1 MRRSLTVAVMAAATL
16 LAGGATATASETP
29 SPSTESNASSAPDST
44 TPLERVRAYTEP
56 SIVYVMTEYTGY
68 VYDTYNK
75 MYLNKSKPVTFT
87 GGCTGFVVNPD
98 GYIGTAGHCVNVPEV
113 GEPSLYEAAAQWAIN
128 TGYYVDKTLTVDDI
142 VGFNDFVIMDQG
154 GRRTKP
160 TMSVSVTWAES
171 AGGVETSKGLPAR
184 VVKWQKFAQGDGAV
198 LKVEES
204 NLNALPLTEEQLEV
218 GTEVISVG
226 YPGSID
232 TLVDAD
238 LTPSFKEG
246 SVSSQK
252 TMSGGLTSVW
262 EISAPMSKGMS
273 GGPTVDLNG
282 GVVGINSFGPEANFD
297 FIQPVSVIRE
307 LLSDAGS
314 ENVLSEDTQA
324 YRAGLDA
331 LFAGDKEAAV
341 ENLET
346 VVDNQPTNQLAKE
359 FLDQAQE
366 LPDPPAED
374 TGDDNS
380 GGSNMGMIIGIVV
393 GVVVLLAILG
403 AVLLAMSRKKKG
415 GSSASGGHAYGGPPA
430 PGYQGYQQPG
440 GTGLTPG
447 ATSTAVLTPTAL
459 QPGPS
464 AAAPSQAPFT
474 PPPAPAPAPAA
485 AAPAPAAAAPAPV
498 APAPAPAA
506 APAPEVVDETVFC
519 QNCGTKGDPGQK
531 FCKHCG
537 TAL

>member
-16 LAGGATATASETP
+16 LAGGATATATASETP
-29 SPSTESNASSAPDST
+29 SPSTESNASSAPESA
-44 TPLERVRAYTEP
+44 TPLERVRAYTQP
-56 SIVYVMTEYTGY
+56 SIVYIETTWTGY

-75 MYLNKSKPVTFT
+75 LYLNDGNPISTG
-87 GGCTGFVVNPD
+87 GGCTGFVLTED
-98 GYIGTAGHCVNVPEV
+98 GYIGTAGHCVNTPET
-113 GEPSLYEAAAQWAIN
+113 GEPAIYEQAAQWALD
-128 TGYYVDKTLTVDDI
+128 TGYYQSADLSIDD
-142 VGFNDFVIMDQG
+142 VLGFNDYVIMDQG
-154 GRRTKP
+154 GRRAKP
-160 TMSVSVTWAES
+160 QMKVTVAWAES

-204 NLNALPLTEEQLEV
+204 GLNSLPLAETDIEV
-218 GTEVISVG
+218 GTDVIAVG
-226 YPGSID
+226 YPGSVD
-232 TLVDAD
+232 TVAD
-238 LTPSFKEG
+238 PDFSPSFKEG
-246 SVSSQK
+246 TVSSQK
-252 TMSGGLTSVW
+252 TMSGGLTTVY
-262 EISAPMSKGMS
+262 EISAAMSGGMS
-273 GGPTVDLNG
+273 GGPTVNLDG
-282 GVVGINSFGPEANFD
+282 EVVGINSFGPAVETQQFN

-307 LLSDAGS
+307 LLGDAGT

-324 YRAGLDA
+324 YRDGLDA
-331 LFAGDKEAAV
+331 YFAGDKAAAV

-359 FLDQAQE
+359 YLDKSQE

-374 TGDDNS
+374 AGDDSS

-403 AVLLAMSRKKKG
+403 AVLMAMSRRKKG
-415 GSSASGGHAYGGPPA
+415 GSTPSGGHAYGGPPA

-440 GTGLTPG
+440 GTGVTPG
-447 ATSTAVLTPTAL
+447 ATGTAVLTPTAL

-464 AAAPSQAPFT
+464 AAAPSQAPST
-474 PPPAPAPAPAA
+474 PPPAPAPVPTA
-485 AAPAPAAAAPAPV
+485 APV
-498 APAPAPAA
+498 APVA
-506 APAPEVVDETVFC
+506 APEAVEVVDETTFC
-519 QNCGTKGDPGQK
+519 QNCGTKGDQGQK

>member
-1 MRRSLTVAVMAAATL
+1 MRKSLTVAVMAAATL

-29 SPSTESNASSAPDST
+29 SPSTESNASSAPESA
-44 TPLERVRAYTEP
+44 TPLERVRAYTQP
-56 SIVYVMTEYTGY
+56 SIVYIETTWTGY

-75 MYLNKSKPVTFT
+75 LYLNDGNPITT
-87 GGCTGFVVNPD
+87 GGGCTGFVLTED
-98 GYIGTAGHCVNVPEV
+98 GYIGTAGHCVNTPES
-113 GEPSLYEAAAQWAIN
+113 GEPAIYEKAAQWALE
-128 TGYYVDKTLTVDDI
+128 TGYYTSSGLDI
-142 VGFNDFVIMDQG
+142 DTILGFNDYVIQSQD
-154 GRRTKP
+154 GRRAKP
-160 TMSVSVTWAES
+160 QMKVTVAWAES

-184 VVKWQKFAQGDGAV
+184 VVKWQKFAQGDGAI

-204 NLNALPLTEEQLEV
+204 GLNSLPLAESDIEV
-218 GTEVISVG
+218 GTDVISVG
-226 YPGSID
+226 YPGSVD
-232 TLVDAD
+232 TVAD
-238 LTPSFKEG
+238 PDFSPSFKEG

-252 TMSGGLTSVW
+252 TMSGGLTTVY
-262 EISAPMSKGMS
+262 EISAAMSGGMS
-273 GGPTVDLNG
+273 GGPTVNLDG
-282 GVVGINSFGPEANFD
+282 EVVGVNSFGPAAETQQFN

-307 LLSDAGS
+307 LLGDAGT

-331 LFAGDKEAAV
+331 YFDGDKKAAV

-359 FLDQAQE
+359 YLDKSQE

-374 TGDDNS
+374 AGSDSD
-380 GGSNMGMIIGIVV
+380 GSNMGMIIGIVV
-393 GVVVLLAILG
+393 GVLVLLAILG

-415 GSSASGGHAYGGPPA
+415 GSAATGGHAYGGPPA

-440 GTGLTPG
+440 GTGAAPG

-464 AAAPSQAPFT
+464 AAAPSQSPST
-474 PPPAPAPAPAA
+474 PPPPAPAPAPVA
-485 AAPAPAAAAPAPV
+485 AAPAPAPT
-498 APAPAPAA
+498 
-506 APAPEVVDETVFC
+506 PAPEVVDETTFC
-519 QNCGTKGDPGQK
+519 QNCGTKGDQGQK

>member
-16 LAGGATATASETP
+16 LAGGATATATASETP
-29 SPSTESNASSAPDST
+29 SPSTESNASSAPDT
-44 TPLERVRAYTEP
+44 ATPLERVRAYTQP
-56 SIVYVMTEYTGY
+56 SIVYIETTWTGY

-75 MYLNKSKPVTFT
+75 LYLNDGNPITT
-87 GGCTGFVVNPD
+87 GGGCTGFVLTEN
-98 GYIGTAGHCVNVPEV
+98 GYIGTAGHCVNTPET
-113 GEPSLYEAAAQWAIN
+113 GEPAIYEQAAQWALD
-128 TGYYVDKTLTVDDI
+128 TGYYESTGLTIEDVL
-142 VGFNDFVIMDQG
+142 GFNDYVIMDQG
-154 GRRTKP
+154 GRRAKP
-160 TMSVSVTWAES
+160 QMKVTVAWAES

-204 NLNALPLTEEQLEV
+204 GLNSLPLAESEIEV
-218 GTEVISVG
+218 GTDVIAVG
-226 YPGSID
+226 YPGSVD
-232 TLVDAD
+232 TVAD
-238 LTPSFKEG
+238 PDFSPSFKEG

-252 TMSGGLTSVW
+252 TMSGGLTTVY
-262 EISAPMSKGMS
+262 EISAAMSGGMS
-273 GGPTVDLNG
+273 GGPTVNLEG
-282 GVVGINSFGPEANFD
+282 EVVGVNSFGPAVETQSFN

-307 LLSDAGS
+307 LLGDAGADS
-314 ENVLSEDTQA
+314 ALSEDTQA

-331 LFAGDKEAAV
+331 YFAGDKEAAV

-359 FLDQAQE
+359 YLDKSQE

-374 TGDDNS
+374 AGNDSS

-393 GVVVLLAILG
+393 GVLVLLAILG

-415 GSSASGGHAYGGPPA
+415 GSSTTGGHAYGGPPA

-440 GTGLTPG
+440 GTGVTPG

-464 AAAPSQAPFT
+464 AAAPSQAPAT
-474 PPPAPAPAPAA
+474 PPPAPAPAPAPAA
-485 AAPAPAAAAPAPV
+485 AAPAPE
-498 APAPAPAA
+498 APAPAA
-506 APAPEVVDETVFC
+506 APAPEVVDETIFC